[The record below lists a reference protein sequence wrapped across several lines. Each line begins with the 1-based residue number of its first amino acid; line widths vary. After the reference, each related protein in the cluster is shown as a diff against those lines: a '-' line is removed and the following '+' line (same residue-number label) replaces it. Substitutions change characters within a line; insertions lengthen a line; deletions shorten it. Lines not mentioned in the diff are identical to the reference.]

1 MMYQFPQIA
10 PESEKA
16 DIWAVGA
23 LAYRLL
29 TGVSWKPDEKTMSSQ
44 ESLLI
49 LQFCPGKFVELGSDS

>member
-1 MMYQFPQIA
+1 MTYQFPQIA

-29 TGVSWKPDEKTMSSQ
+29 TGVSWKPNTK
-44 ESLLI
+44 
-49 LQFCPGKFVELGSDS
+49 KR